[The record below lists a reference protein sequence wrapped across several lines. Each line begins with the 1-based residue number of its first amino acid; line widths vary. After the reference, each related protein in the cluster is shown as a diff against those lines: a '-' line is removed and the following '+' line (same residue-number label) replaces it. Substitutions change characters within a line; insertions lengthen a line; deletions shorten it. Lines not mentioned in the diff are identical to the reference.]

1 MIRLLLAMLIALNVA
16 LFLWIQYGNRTAAPT
31 RPEQLSRPDFG
42 QIRLVGEPDTAEE
55 PVIET
60 KMNAQEPVQAPQ
72 PDEGDT
78 LQPEPESGPEP
89 EPEPAAEVASEAE
102 IETQPESE
110 PQIRQES
117 SQEQALD
124 TLSTPPE
131 PAPEPPVQPIPT
143 ESQPEVLY
151 CGELGPMRSRN
162 MAEGYRRT
170 LAAGKAEVR
179 VETRPGKE
187 TVGYWV
193 MIPETPDVAGA
204 EAMLK
209 RLVQAG
215 FKDLWLMREGEHK
228 NAISMGLYTQERYAQ
243 RHADNIHEKGFD
255 PVVVPKQKKARVY
268 WVLFSHAGA
277 NELQKIEAQKLP
289 SNAALEKKVCD
300 QALTDP

>member
-31 RPEQLSRPDFG
+31 RPEPLSRPDFG
-42 QIRLVGEPDTAEE
+42 QIRLVGEPETAEE
-55 PVIET
+55 PVIEA

-72 PDEGDT
+72 PHAGDT
-78 LQPEPESGPEP
+78 HPA
-89 EPEPAAEVASEAE
+89 EPEPATVPEVTSET
-102 IETQPESE
+102 ETQPESE
-110 PQIRQES
+110 PQIQQES
-117 SQEQALD
+117 SQQQVLD
-124 TLSTPPE
+124 TLSTPSE
-131 PAPEPPVQPIPT
+131 PAPEPRVQPIPT

-193 MIPETPDVAGA
+193 MIPETPDVARA

-268 WVLFSHAGA
+268 WVLFSHAGV

>member
-1 MIRLLLAMLIALNVA
+1 MMRLLLAMLIALNVA

-31 RPEQLSRPDFG
+31 RPGQLSRPDFG
-42 QIRLVGEPDTAEE
+42 QIRLVGEPETVEE
-55 PVIET
+55 PAIKAEA
-60 KMNAQEPVQAPQ
+60 NAQAPQ
-72 PDEGDT
+72 PDAGDT
-78 LQPEPESGPEP
+78 LMAEPVLV
-89 EPEPAAEVASEAE
+89 PAVASET
-102 IETQPESE
+102 ETQTESE

-124 TLSTPPE
+124 MLSTPSE
-131 PAPEPPVQPIPT
+131 PAPEPPAQPIPT
-143 ESQPEVLY
+143 ESQPEVRY

-193 MIPETPDVAGA
+193 MIPETPDVASA

-215 FKDLWLMREGEHK
+215 LKDLWLMREGEHK
-228 NAISMGLYTQERYAQ
+228 NAISLGLYTQERYAQ

-268 WVLFSHAGA
+268 WVLFSHVGA
-277 NELQKIEAQKLP
+277 NELQKIEAKKLP
-289 SNAALEKKVCD
+289 SNVVLEKKVCD